1 MNLHFTAISS
11 VNFTPE
17 SDTVSRSLPL
27 LRSLLALL
35 VVEAAGVGAFALAI
49 LGELALRGSQAPEV
63 AIFLVLAM
71 GGAAWALVTAGRAL
85 LRGSRVARGFAIT
98 WQLFQIFAGLAGA
111 LGGGPLWAV
120 IGGWTVVLLAVVAI
134 VLLMLPPVIEATT
147 RTSVHED

>member
-1 MNLHFTAISS
+1 M
-11 VNFTPE
+11 
-17 SDTVSRSLPL
+17 
-27 LRSLLALL
+27 
-35 VVEAAGVGAFALAI
+35 VEAAGVGAFALAI